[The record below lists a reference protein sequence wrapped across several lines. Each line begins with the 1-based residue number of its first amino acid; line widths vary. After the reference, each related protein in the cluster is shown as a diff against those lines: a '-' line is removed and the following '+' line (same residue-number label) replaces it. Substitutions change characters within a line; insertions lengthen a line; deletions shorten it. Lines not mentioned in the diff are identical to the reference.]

1 MGDFDHARGSH
12 PPRLGIDER
21 GPSTY
26 RGIVTIDAFVQARD
40 AVLKADESDLSI
52 ADVLVELL
60 ASLHLVADF
69 DQTALL
75 LTDTDTM
82 LPFGG
87 LVEGW
92 TVSEC
97 VPFWDNELLDP
108 DFAKFNDLARSS
120 DPVVALSEATDGDL
134 TRSPR
139 FRKLFEPGAI
149 ADELRVAFTTG
160 SSCWAV
166 ASLLRD
172 ADRGWFSADEVGA
185 VRNLVPIGAQAV
197 RSAVTRDE
205 ASAVAGG
212 PGMIVI
218 GLDGAVESIT
228 PDAETLLE
236 EFAIPGVDLSP
247 TTPVLA
253 AARRAKGHRG
263 TGRISLPRQRHI
275 RTVVPHPRIAPRRR
289 RARRG
294 DHRGGPPLRSRADPA
309 GVLRLDPREAEVV
322 PLLARG
328 LSTKEMAAEL
338 TLSRHTVSDHMKLI
352 FTKCGVTSRGELVAK
367 LFTEHISVGH
377 DANTLHA

>member
-1 MGDFDHARGSH
+1 MA
-12 PPRLGIDER
+12 
-21 GPSTY
+21 
-26 RGIVTIDAFVQARD
+26 IDAFVQARD

-52 ADVLVELL
+52 AHVLAELL

-75 LTDTDTM
+75 LTDTETM

-139 FRKLFEPGAI
+139 FRKLFDPGAI

-166 ASLLRD
+166 ASLLRQV
-172 ADRGWFSADEVGA
+172 DRGWFSADEVGA

-218 GLDGAVESIT
+218 GLDGEVESIT
-228 PDAETLLE
+228 PDAEPLLE

-263 TGRISLPRQRHI
+263 TGRISL
-275 RTVVPHPRIAPRRR
+275 
-289 RARRG
+289 RARGSSGQWFRIHASPLG
-294 DHRGGPPLRSRADPA
+294 DDGRVAVIIEAARPSDLVPILLESYGLT
-309 GVLRLDPREAEVV
+309 PREAEVV

-377 DANTLHA
+377 EANTQHA